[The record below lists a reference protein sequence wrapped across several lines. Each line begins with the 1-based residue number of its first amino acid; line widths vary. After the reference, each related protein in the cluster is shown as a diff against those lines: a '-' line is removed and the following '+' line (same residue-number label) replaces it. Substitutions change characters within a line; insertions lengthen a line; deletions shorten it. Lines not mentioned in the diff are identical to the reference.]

1 MEDMIIQSATFEI
14 AMWDSFNSGR
24 GANATSFLAIVLAVW
39 VAARF
44 SSVSM
49 EKNVNMVDKLFVTA
63 FAVGVFLS
71 GLVVYGNIGGL
82 YESQAAAL
90 AALDVANGDI
100 DISAGGMAF
109 IDMMANGGNMIGK
122 VGGMLMLVS
131 GLAIAVLP
139 MWINTND

>member
-49 EKNVNMVDKLFVTA
+49 EKNVNMVGKLFVTA

-71 GLVVYGNIGGL
+71 GLVV
-82 YESQAAAL
+82 
-90 AALDVANGDI
+90 
-100 DISAGGMAF
+100 
-109 IDMMANGGNMIGK
+109 
-122 VGGMLMLVS
+122 
-131 GLAIAVLP
+131 
-139 MWINTND
+139 